1 MLLLTKWYRKDA
13 VWFSVG
19 WIILYVVGFGNAD
32 SLSEQ
37 IGIPKLL
44 TVVLGLAMAVVLL
57 SFIGKNHLEQELG
70 MIRPG
75 QKAKAYLY
83 YAPLLIMVSVNFW
96 QKPVFDTPLFETVL
110 FIISMA
116 LVALLEE
123 VIFRGLM
130 FGSLRK
136 ISLTAAYLVSS
147 LAFGAGHAVNLLMGA
162 PVPDTLLQLL
172 YASAA
177 GFCFTALCDVSG
189 SLLPCIAVHA
199 LVNACSIFAP
209 EHTLPMQLLTAAAT
223 TVTSLLYG
231 GWLLK
236 QKYRLPVINKEEHPW

>member
-1 MLLLTKWYRKDA
+1 MLLTKWYRKDA

-32 SLSEQ
+32 ALSEQ

-70 MIRPG
+70 LIRPG

-116 LVALLEE
+116 LVLIRSSVSMGKKGA
-123 VIFRGLM
+123 
-130 FGSLRK
+130 
-136 ISLTAAYLVSS
+136 SS
-147 LAFGAGHAVNLLMGA
+147 LSPAQRI
-162 PVPDTLLQLL
+162 PI
-172 YASAA
+172 
-177 GFCFTALCDVSG
+177 FTAVPPS
-189 SLLPCIAVHA
+189 
-199 LVNACSIFAP
+199 
-209 EHTLPMQLLTAAAT
+209 
-223 TVTSLLYG
+223 
-231 GWLLK
+231 
-236 QKYRLPVINKEEHPW
+236 